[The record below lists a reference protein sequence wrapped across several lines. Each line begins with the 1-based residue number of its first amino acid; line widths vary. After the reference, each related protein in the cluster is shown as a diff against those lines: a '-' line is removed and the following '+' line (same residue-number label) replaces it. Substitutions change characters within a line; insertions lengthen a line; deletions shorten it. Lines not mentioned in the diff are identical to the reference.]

1 LGLVFLF
8 GGEVCRCLDFAPR
21 GFSNPRWFR
30 LRMPCYTI
38 PLCTSG
44 LLAGSMLVE
53 WSELMAVTLGQG
65 GQAKASA
72 GLGKARLSM

>member
-1 LGLVFLF
+1 
-8 GGEVCRCLDFAPR
+8 
-21 GFSNPRWFR
+21 
-30 LRMPCYTI
+30 MPCYTI